1 MQVLCFSL
9 FFFFFSS
16 LCHITTMQ
24 RKFVLLF
31 AVGLAMS
38 PADARLAAGL
48 VDHEKLRRSVAA
60 SLPLR
65 TKDANA
71 AITPHVG
78 NKATFWK
85 FYRNFSQRFIV

>member
-1 MQVLCFSL
+1 M
-9 FFFFFSS
+9 
-16 LCHITTMQ
+16 H
-24 RKFVLLF
+24 RNFVLLF

-71 AITPHVG
+71 AITSHVG
-78 NKATFWK
+78 T
-85 FYRNFSQRFIV
+85 RVG